1 MSLMLRSVYRIIII
15 FIGLMLLCNVTATVT
30 AIELYSCQYC
40 HETSESCY
48 TDETG
53 AIYCKEKL
61 MKYPKDQEIEVY
73 YVKDGTHYIAEE
85 AFSANPYIR
94 QVIIPEGVV
103 KIGECAFESCF
114 ALERVELPQSLMI
127 IESGAF
133 SVCTSL
139 SEVRMSEGIY
149 AIGDSAFS
157 DCWNLKALSLPETLR
172 FIGTEAFAVSGLEEV
187 YIHTIDLITGSW
199 VFPRKYDEDT
209 LTIHLPRV
217 MIEEEAGMM
226 DGLLEELRTKKYV
239 SIHYDLSSSYD
250 IENE

>member
-15 FIGLMLLCNVTATVT
+15 FIGLMLLCNVTAT
-30 AIELYSCQYC
+30 ELYSCPYC

-103 KIGECAFESCF
+103 KIGECAFENY
-114 ALERVELPQSLMI
+114 M
-127 IESGAF
+127 
-133 SVCTSL
+133 
-139 SEVRMSEGIY
+139 EGRCRLC
-149 AIGDSAFS
+149 S
-157 DCWNLKALSLPETLR
+157 
-172 FIGTEAFAVSGLEEV
+172 EV
-187 YIHTIDLITGSW
+187 YIG
-199 VFPRKYDEDT
+199 
-209 LTIHLPRV
+209 
-217 MIEEEAGMM
+217 
-226 DGLLEELRTKKYV
+226 
-239 SIHYDLSSSYD
+239 
-250 IENE
+250 

>member
-30 AIELYSCQYC
+30 AIELYSCPYC

-61 MKYPKDQEIEVY
+61 MKYAKDQEIEVY

-133 SVCTSL
+133 SVCT
-139 SEVRMSEGIY
+139 
-149 AIGDSAFS
+149 
-157 DCWNLKALSLPETLR
+157 
-172 FIGTEAFAVSGLEEV
+172 
-187 YIHTIDLITGSW
+187 
-199 VFPRKYDEDT
+199 
-209 LTIHLPRV
+209 
-217 MIEEEAGMM
+217 
-226 DGLLEELRTKKYV
+226 
-239 SIHYDLSSSYD
+239 
-250 IENE
+250 